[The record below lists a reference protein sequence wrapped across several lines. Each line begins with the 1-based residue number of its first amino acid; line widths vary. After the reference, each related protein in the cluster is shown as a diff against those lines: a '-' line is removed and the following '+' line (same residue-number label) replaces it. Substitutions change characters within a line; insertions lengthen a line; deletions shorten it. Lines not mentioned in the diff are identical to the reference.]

1 MLTGVGTTINNVS
14 QLFLEAIYMHEK
26 ENAKL
31 TPTAQYQT
39 TICIL
44 TDSMCWHF
52 FLLNL
57 STKPIMINEY
67 TNLNGEKKEVIVKKV
82 VDLLCSYIPEKCT

>member
-1 MLTGVGTTINNVS
+1 MLK
-14 QLFLEAIYMHEK
+14 K

-31 TPTAQYQT
+31 TRQYQS

-44 TDSMCWHF
+44 TDSMSWHF

-57 STKPIMINEY
+57 SVKLIIIQEYIKLYKEKNE
-67 TNLNGEKKEVIVKKV
+67 LIVKKV
-82 VDLLCSYIPEKCT
+82 VDLLYTYVPAKCI

>member
-1 MLTGVGTTINNVS
+1 MLTGGGTTINNVS
-14 QLFLEAIYMHEK
+14 QLFLEAIYMHKK

-31 TPTAQYQT
+31 TTTQYQT

-44 TDSMCWHF
+44 TDSMSWHF

-57 STKPIMINEY
+57 STKPITIDEYIKLYEEKNE
-67 TNLNGEKKEVIVKKV
+67 LIVKKV